1 MKKKLQSLPGA
12 HNNIIVIGAHTGG
25 WGCAKAGRGG
35 GEKTP
40 QGASHKDGQ
49 DQAENRGC
57 DISKGAFLMLS

>member
-1 MKKKLQSLPGA
+1 MQSLPGA
-12 HNNIIVIGAHTGG
+12 HNNIIVTGAHTGG
-25 WGCAKAGRGG
+25 WGCAKAGRRG

-57 DISKGAFLMLS
+57 DSVGAFLMLS